1 MVDTRSKKKEE
12 KIQQTTIY
20 GNDALAIFSDKNSLL
35 LKKKKKKKTLFIIRG
50 VNFDFEKQDFVLCSL
65 ITLYYKGPFLDI
77 KHLILLQ
84 NLVKSPHFKYRQK
97 LFIYCYI
104 FCLFLMKVS

>member
-1 MVDTRSKKKEE
+1 MVDTRRKKEE

-20 GNDALAIFSDKNSLL
+20 GNDALAFFPDKNSLL
-35 LKKKKKKKTLFIIRG
+35 LKKKNKKTLFIIRS

-65 ITLYYKGPFLDI
+65 ITLYYRDPFLDI

-84 NLVKSPHFKYRQK
+84 NLAKSPHFKYRQK
-97 LFIYCYI
+97 LFIYSSFIVIY
-104 FCLFLMKVS
+104 FANF